1 MNVVSVPLRHRLHVV
16 KSVFSISIPTHVYCP
31 ENNNNTANSHL
42 LLKNLLSLPETKCST
57 SSLTSNL
64 NFSECTFSSPEISCS
79 RIYHHVSSSVK
90 FSLFFMILFNAM
102 FLHRPLQIV
111 LIFNIWTDFALF
123 LLVCLKYFNSL
134 FYYKTC
140 GTTTFYI
147 TDHENL
153 CFLFDSFLAGNVLKI
168 TGSIDM
174 ADFSLNFKLFIL
186 ITTCLLFCL

>member
-1 MNVVSVPLRHRLHVV
+1 M
-16 KSVFSISIPTHVYCP
+16 T
-31 ENNNNTANSHL
+31 
-42 LLKNLLSLPETKCST
+42 NLLSLPETKCST

-90 FSLFFMILFNAM
+90 FSLFFILFNAL
-102 FLHRPLQIV
+102 FLHQPLQIV
-111 LIFNIWTDFALF
+111 LIFNILTDFALF
-123 LLVCLKYFNSL
+123 LLVCLK

-140 GTTTFYI
+140 GTMTFCI

-153 CFLFDSFLAGNVLKI
+153 CILFDSFLAGNVLKI
-168 TGSIDM
+168 TSSIDM
-174 ADFSLNFKLFIL
+174 EDFSLNFKVFIL